1 MSGGTCCPLFLRVHV
16 GGTVVETSS
25 TKISKGRLGFLEIFM
40 IHVGGARCVTSSTD
54 PTRQRQDHFWDSF

>member
-16 GGTVVETSS
+16 GGTRGGNFQYQN
-25 TKISKGRLGFLEIFM
+25 IKGRLGFLEIFM